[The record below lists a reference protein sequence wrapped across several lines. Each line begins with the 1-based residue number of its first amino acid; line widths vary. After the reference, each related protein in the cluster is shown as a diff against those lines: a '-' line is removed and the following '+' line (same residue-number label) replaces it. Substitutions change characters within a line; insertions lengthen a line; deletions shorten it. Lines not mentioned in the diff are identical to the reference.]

1 MTYTDAE
8 LKAMEKELGQIY
20 SEAQNELQA
29 QWDAYMQKAKAKTDG
44 LYKKLESAM
53 LTGAPDEMAKAKDAW
68 EKATYNVTLK
78 DKHYHEMVDQVTS
91 KLAATNEIALGYL
104 NNEMPKIYCHSYN
117 DFADEHIKGYSFEM
131 VDESTVENLVKN
143 GATNL
148 LPQKQVNIP
157 KDKQWNTK
165 NINSQVLQGILQGES
180 ISKLSKRLE
189 NVTDMNHKS
198 AIRNARTMTTGA
210 ECKGRMDSYHK
221 AQEDGVI
228 LKKVW
233 VAHHSE
239 RTREWHG
246 DLGGV
251 AKDIDEPFE
260 NDYGEIM
267 YPGDP
272 TAHPANVYN
281 CRCSIKTKI
290 LGFKPMKPAQTQTVA
305 SMAEQYKGV
314 SVTAQYYSMLNE
326 NKAVGNEFW
335 KALNAEGKPST
346 VWKDYLA
353 GNLPKDTTTK
363 LDGILAKYKGTGQPI
378 KPGKIKPA
386 PVVEPP
392 KPKPDLTI
400 YQDKSMTATYYSV
413 KAEDK
418 NLGKEFWDIL
428 QNEDHPSVIWNQYVA
443 GIAPQEV
450 TEKLD
455 AILLQH
461 KGTGA
466 WSKPV
471 GAKAA
476 AKKAAKQA
484 ASTGD
489 DLLKYKKD
497 LPDNLIDAKNI
508 TFAKNED
515 DWKKIQSVIIDSKD
529 NSETWAEYWY
539 KYVKGDV
546 ENTELD
552 KILLPQFK
560 KMAKAEAKAAA
571 KAAADADN
579 LLKAK
584 EQLAVAQG
592 NLDSLG
598 NKTYSGIWKQ
608 DVTLSEYESKAASI
622 QAKKDYYYKQIEDL
636 VHSIDAG
643 DITEAAGQAKI
654 KQFEKYVEDLKEFE
668 TKGQLY
674 VQYKAE
680 YDKIAKE
687 VKALTPVS
695 DMFGPEAYT
704 QARKDAAKWYTRA
717 TYSEGDK
724 YYTKTLG
731 EAHKQATQAEKRAY
745 YSYTSASGG
754 FNRPLAG
761 FDAYSG
767 SGSSGWSEKNYKG
780 PGKVS
785 LNNEGKGK
793 EIKDLTSFIEKSI
806 TQDDIWI
813 QTAQNYATLEGKHGF
828 LGIDYGT
835 LQHMTDKELQQ
846 FVGTTSEFTQF
857 ISGSINRGGGSY
869 TPGSMRINIYVPEG
883 SEALYVLSD
892 GAFGKAEHEIIL
904 QRGGTYRITKIYW
917 GEDIEQGGRKLMV
930 DMELLTGQGYN
941 KFE

>member
-20 SEAQNELQA
+20 SEAQKELQA

-53 LTGAPDEMAKAKDAW
+53 LTGTPDEMAKAKDAW

-104 NNEMPKIYCHSYN
+104 NNEMPKVYCHSYN

-221 AQEDGVI
+221 AQADGVI
-228 LKKVW
+228 LQKVW

-251 AKDIDEPFE
+251 AKNIDEPFE

-305 SMAEQYKGV
+305 SMAEQYKGI

-335 KALNAEGKPST
+335 KALNAEGKPSA

-378 KPGKIKPA
+378 KPGKGMPGELKSEYKNLTLGELKGKDADAYGKLFDALYDDKTYSGTITTYWEDYKAGKITNPDLDA
-386 PVVEPP
+386 IFKVKSKKAVPIVEPS

-428 QNEDHPSVIWNQYVA
+428 QHEEHPSVIWNQYVA

-484 ASTGD
+484 GAQTVDTVD
-489 DLLKYKKD
+489 DL
-497 LPDNLIDAKNI
+497 A
-508 TFAKNED
+508 
-515 DWKKIQSVIIDSKD
+515 Q
-529 NSETWAEYWY
+529 
-539 KYVKGDV
+539 
-546 ENTELD
+546 
-552 KILLPQFK
+552 
-560 KMAKAEAKAAA
+560 AKAK
-571 KAAADADN
+571 
-579 LLKAK
+579 
-584 EQLAVAQG
+584 LAVAQG

-643 DITEAAGQAKI
+643 DIAEATGQAKI

-704 QARKDAAKWYTRA
+704 QARKDAAKWYTKS

-767 SGSSGWSEKNYKG
+767 SGASGWSEKNYKG
-780 PGKVS
+780 PGKVA

-917 GEDIEQGGRKLMV
+917 GEDIENGGRKLMV